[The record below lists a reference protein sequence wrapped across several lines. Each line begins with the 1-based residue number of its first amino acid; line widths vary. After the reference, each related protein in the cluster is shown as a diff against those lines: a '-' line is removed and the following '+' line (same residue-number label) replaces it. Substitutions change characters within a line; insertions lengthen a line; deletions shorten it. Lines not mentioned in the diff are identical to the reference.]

1 MRRRASPRKP
11 GANGCTSEGR
21 APRNGEIAGAVA
33 GLAREG
39 FRKCEPSCT
48 CGQICSPFFFAFRL
62 DPVKAIG
69 VLPRM
74 TRTVSALVCASALA
88 LATASAGAAPAPR
101 TLGGSRVHVV
111 YPGQTLAMIAKRYNV
126 SIDALCKANG
136 ITRRSPIR
144 PKQRL
149 VLPPR
154 DGDVVPASLEKP
166 EPEEARPVEKAGK
179 ADKTDKADKADRA
192 DKADKAEKAD
202 KASAKSGKGK
212 SKGGL
217 LVLQSYTGSWRG
229 QVYKKGKI
237 TDSARAGIEKVL
249 AAWRTGQHQPIN
261 DRLIRMLV
269 KVSDHFG
276 GKPIKVVSGYRP
288 YSPTQY
294 TPHSR
299 HNSGHAVDFAI
310 PGVPNKVLRDYCRT
324 LANVG
329 CGFYP
334 NSSFVHL
341 DVRETSAYW
350 VDFSGPGQA
359 PRYADAHGRDP
370 GEAEREEPASGSGDG
385 SGADDE
391 QTFEPDEI

>member
-1 MRRRASPRKP
+1 
-11 GANGCTSEGR
+11 
-21 APRNGEIAGAVA
+21 
-33 GLAREG
+33 
-39 FRKCEPSCT
+39 
-48 CGQICSPFFFAFRL
+48 
-62 DPVKAIG
+62 
-69 VLPRM
+69 M

-88 LATASAGAAPAPR
+88 LASASASAAPAPR

-149 VLPPR
+149 VLPTR
-154 DGDVVPASLEKP
+154 DGEVVPASLHKP
-166 EPEEARPVEKAGK
+166 APEEAKPVEKAE
-179 ADKTDKADKADRA
+179 
-192 DKADKAEKAD
+192 KAEKV
-202 KASAKSGKGK
+202 SAKLGKGK
-212 SKGGL
+212 NKGGL

-237 TDSARAGIEKVL
+237 TDSARTGIEKVL

-261 DRLIRMLV
+261 DRLIRILV

-276 GKPIKVVSGYRP
+276 GRPIKVVSGYRP

-310 PGVPNKVLRDYCRT
+310 PGVSNKVLRDYCRT

-359 PRYADAHGRDP
+359 PRYADSHGRDP
-370 GEAEREEPASGSGDG
+370 GEAEREEPANGSGDG

>member
-1 MRRRASPRKP
+1 
-11 GANGCTSEGR
+11 
-21 APRNGEIAGAVA
+21 
-33 GLAREG
+33 
-39 FRKCEPSCT
+39 
-48 CGQICSPFFFAFRL
+48 
-62 DPVKAIG
+62 
-69 VLPRM
+69 M

-88 LATASAGAAPAPR
+88 LASASASAAPTPR
-101 TLGGSRVHVV
+101 PLGGSRVHVV

-149 VLPPR
+149 VLPAR
-154 DGDVVPASLEKP
+154 DGDTVPASLEKP
-166 EPEEARPVEKAGK
+166 APEDEKPAEKSAK
-179 ADKTDKADKADRA
+179 ADKGDKTEKA
-192 DKADKAEKAD
+192 KSEKAD
-202 KASAKSGKGK
+202 KPGKGK
-212 SKGGL
+212 KKGSL

-237 TDSARAGIEKVL
+237 TDAARTGIEKVL

-261 DRLIRMLV
+261 DRLIRILV

-310 PGVPNKVLRDYCRT
+310 PGVSNTVLRDYCRK

-329 CGFYP
+329 CGYYP

-341 DVRETSAYW
+341 DVRESAAYW

-359 PRYADAHGRDP
+359 PRYADSHGRDP
-370 GEAEREEPASGSGDG
+370 GEAEREEPASGTGDG